1 MIFNLRCVRANGTHT
16 TYKIRCILP
25 PALAFVMSLKERSFL
40 VSPGTVLSI
49 LCLLLCSV
57 GFIRIETIFKD
68 YEQRLKTVEKVLP
81 HDQMKRARTNLAST
95 NEVSTTQGED
105 EPHRVKRSI
114 SQPSPFNNSAHIKEL
129 FGDIISSTLKLCQY
143 QGQLN
148 VCPRGRPGLPGRAGP
163 KGDKGTKG
171 PRGIIGAPGRSG
183 KPGKM
188 GQSGVRGEKGIK
200 GDIGP
205 PGIPG
210 IPGIKGEPGESI
222 SPPKVTIS
230 APKLIVNETKTA
242 SLLCSASGNPA
253 VQISWSKTK
262 GSLPRNRT
270 KVASNG
276 LMQITNVGLEDAGEY
291 KCDARSILGK
301 DEKTASLV
309 VQTQPQVSLS
319 SGPTYVEVGKN
330 ITLPKCHVISFPP
343 AVIKWSKFNGGLA
356 QSRTVVK
363 DGQLTIIHAKMADF
377 GSYECKASNILG
389 HDSAWTRLS
398 VFQLPRF
405 TKTPPAQLF
414 VEKNKRISV
423 LCQATGHS
431 PPKITWLKERG
442 NLPVG
447 RSLVKCVPVAVADND
462 TIPDSAL
469 KASTFYS
476 TYYHPYHGRL
486 NETRGR
492 GAWCP
497 QTKSDRTDYL
507 QVDMG
512 AELSVCAVATQGAL
526 IPSEWITSY
535 KLVLSADGVTWKTY
549 KESNVEKTEM
559 KSRSLKYAKK

>member
-1 MIFNLRCVRANGTHT
+1 
-16 TYKIRCILP
+16 
-25 PALAFVMSLKERSFL
+25 MSFFCGYRKE
-40 VSPGTVLSI
+40 
-49 LCLLLCSV
+49 
-57 GFIRIETIFKD
+57 
-68 YEQRLKTVEKVLP
+68 
-81 HDQMKRARTNLAST
+81 
-95 NEVSTTQGED
+95 
-105 EPHRVKRSI
+105 
-114 SQPSPFNNSAHIKEL
+114 
-129 FGDIISSTLKLCQY
+129 LKLCQY

-171 PRGIIGAPGRSG
+171 PRGIIGATGLSG

-188 GQSGVRGEKGIK
+188 GPSGVRGEKGIK
-200 GDIGP
+200 GDIGALGL

-210 IPGIKGEPGESI
+210 TKGEPGESL

-262 GSLPRNRT
+262 GSLPRSRT

-301 DEKTASLV
+301 DEKTAILV

-447 RSLVKCVPVAVADND
+447 RSLVSHDGTLQILNTKKEDSGTYICTATSNIMHKAVTGMKLTIGECVPVGVADND
-462 TIPDSAL
+462 TIPDAAL
-469 KASTFYS
+469 KASTFYNGN
-476 TYYHPYHGRL
+476 YHPYHG
-486 NETRGR
+486 
-492 GAWCP
+492 
-497 QTKSDRTDYL
+497 
-507 QVDMG
+507 
-512 AELSVCAVATQGAL
+512 
-526 IPSEWITSY
+526 
-535 KLVLSADGVTWKTY
+535 
-549 KESNVEKTEM
+549 
-559 KSRSLKYAKK
+559 